1 MGVKDRTLEE
11 YLESIAAA
19 TPTPGGGSVAALCGA
34 LSAALSRMVANLAI
48 GKEGYESVQAE
59 LKELERRAKALQ
71 SRLLVLME
79 EDATAYD
86 AVITAMRLAKKTD
99 ADRAARVRAMQS
111 AYERATTVPLD
122 TMQACSD
129 ALGIALVAAQK
140 GNRNAISDAGVAALV
155 AEAGLR
161 AAGLNVRINL
171 AALKD
176 HALRAEIE
184 KRLEAIL
191 NEADRV
197 GHDVLALVEGR
208 L

>member
-48 GKEGYESVQAE
+48 GKEGYESAQAE
-59 LKELERRAKALQ
+59 LKELGRRAKALQ

-86 AVITAMRLAKKTD
+86 AVISAMRLAKKTD

-191 NEADRV
+191 KEADRV

>member
-86 AVITAMRLAKKTD
+86 AVISAMRLAKKTE
-99 ADRAARVRAMQS
+99 AERAARVRAMQS
-111 AYERATTVPLD
+111 AYETATTVPLD

>member
-1 MGVKDRTLEE
+1 VGVKDRTLEE

-59 LKELERRAKALQ
+59 LK
-71 SRLLVLME
+71 E

>member
-1 MGVKDRTLEE
+1 MGVGDRRLGE
-11 YLESIAAA
+11 YLEAIAAP

-48 GKEGYESVQAE
+48 GKEGYESVQTE
-59 LKELERRAKALQ
+59 LHELDQRAKALQ

-79 EDATAYD
+79 EDAKAYD
-86 AVITAMRLAKKTD
+86 AVIAAMRLPKKTD
-99 ADRAARVRAMQS
+99 GERAARVRAMQH
-111 AYERATTVPLD
+111 AYEKATTVPLD

-129 ALGIALVAAQK
+129 ALDIALVAAQK
-140 GNRNAISDAGVAALV
+140 GNRNAITDAGVAALI

-161 AAGLNVRINL
+161 GAGLNARINL

-176 HALRAEIE
+176 NALRAEIE
-184 KRLEAIL
+184 KRLETIL
-191 NEADRV
+191 GEADRV
-197 GHDVLALVEGR
+197 GHEVMALVEGR

>member
-79 EDATAYD
+79 EDAIAYD
-86 AVITAMRLAKKTD
+86 AVISAMRLAKKTE
-99 ADRAARVRAMQS
+99 AERAARVRAMQS
-111 AYERATTVPLD
+111 AYETATTVPLD

>member
-1 MGVKDRTLEE
+1 
-11 YLESIAAA
+11 
-19 TPTPGGGSVAALCGA
+19 
-34 LSAALSRMVANLAI
+34 
-48 GKEGYESVQAE
+48 
-59 LKELERRAKALQ
+59 
-71 SRLLVLME
+71 
-79 EDATAYD
+79 
-86 AVITAMRLAKKTD
+86 
-99 ADRAARVRAMQS
+99 
-111 AYERATTVPLD
+111 
-122 TMQACSD
+122 CSD

-191 NEADRV
+191 KEADRV

>member
-1 MGVKDRTLEE
+1 MGVGDRRLGE
-11 YLESIAAA
+11 YLEAIAAS

-34 LSAALSRMVANLAI
+34 LSAALSRMGANLAV
-48 GKEGYESVQAE
+48 GKEGYESVQGE
-59 LKELERRAKALQ
+59 LKELDRRAKALQ
-71 SRLLVLME
+71 TRLLVLME
-79 EDATAYD
+79 EDANAYD
-86 AVITAMRLAKKTD
+86 AVIAAMRLAKKTD
-99 ADRAARVRAMQS
+99 AERLARVLAMQR

-140 GNRNAISDAGVAALV
+140 GNRNAITDAGVAAIV

-161 AAGLNVRINL
+161 GAGLNVRINL

-176 HALRAEIE
+176 HALRGEIE
-184 KRLEAIL
+184 RRLEAIL
-191 NEADRV
+191 KESDLV

>member
-1 MGVKDRTLEE
+1 MKDRTLEE

-34 LSAALSRMVANLAI
+34 LSAALSRMGANLAV
-48 GKEGYESVQAE
+48 GKEGYESVQGE
-59 LKELERRAKALQ
+59 LKELDRRAKALQ
-71 SRLLVLME
+71 TRLLVLME

-86 AVITAMRLAKKTD
+86 AVISAMRLAKKTE
-99 ADRAARVRAMQS
+99 AERAARVRAMQS
-111 AYERATTVPLD
+111 AYETATTVPLD

>member
-86 AVITAMRLAKKTD
+86 AVISAMRLAKKTE
-99 ADRAARVRAMQS
+99 AERAARVRAMQS

>member
-1 MGVKDRTLEE
+1 VGVENRKLGE
-11 YLESIAAA
+11 YLEAIAAP

-59 LKELERRAKALQ
+59 LRELDQRAKALQ
-71 SRLLVLME
+71 SRLLVLAE
-79 EDATAYD
+79 EDAKAYD
-86 AVITAMRLAKKTD
+86 SVIAAMRLPKKTD
-99 ADRAARVRAMQS
+99 SERAARVRAMQH
-111 AYERATTVPLD
+111 AYEKATPVPLD

-129 ALGIALVAAQK
+129 ARDIALVAAQR
-140 GNRNAISDAGVAALV
+140 GNRNAITDAGVAALV

-161 AAGLNVRINL
+161 GAGLNARINL

-176 HALRAEIE
+176 NALRSEIE
-184 KRLEAIL
+184 KRLDAIL
-191 NEADRV
+191 READRV
-197 GHDVLALVEGR
+197 GHDVMALVEGR

>member
-1 MGVKDRTLEE
+1 MGVGDRRLGE
-11 YLESIAAA
+11 YLEAIAAS

-34 LSAALSRMVANLAI
+34 LSAALSRMGANLAV
-48 GKEGYESVQAE
+48 GKEGYESVQGE
-59 LKELERRAKALQ
+59 LKELDRRAKALQ

-129 ALGIALVAAQK
+129 ALGIALVAAEK

-161 AAGLNVRINL
+161 GAGLNVRINL
-171 AALKD
+171 V
-176 HALRAEIE
+176 ALRN
-184 KRLEAIL
+184 
-191 NEADRV
+191 NELRS
-197 GHDVLALVEGR
+197 LVEER
-208 L
+208 LQAISREGAE